1 MCGACARSKDR
12 AVKTCAA
19 RESGKLNIEAK
30 LGWDVFQVDSEQPH
44 IVVNHEICQTRC
56 TVRYCL
62 HVCPANLY
70 SLDEQGRV
78 LVNYEG
84 CLECGTCF
92 IACRD
97 DALTWHYPRAGY
109 GVQYRFG

>member
-1 MCGACARSKDR
+1 M
-12 AVKTCAA
+12 
-19 RESGKLNIEAK
+19 NIESK
-30 LGWDVFQVDSEQPH
+30 LGLNVFQIDGEQRH
-44 IVVNHEICQTRC
+44 IRISQEICQTRC

-70 SLDEQGRV
+70 TLNEQGEV
-78 LVNYEG
+78 VVDCDG

-92 IACRD
+92 VACRE

>member
-1 MCGACARSKDR
+1 
-12 AVKTCAA
+12 
-19 RESGKLNIEAK
+19 LNIEAK
-30 LGWDVFQVDSEQPH
+30 LGLDVFSVDGEQPH
-44 IVVNHEICQTRC
+44 IVIDHEICRTRC

-70 SLDEQGRV
+70 TEGEDGRI

-84 CLECGTCF
+84 CLECGTCLL
-92 IACRD
+92 ACVD
-97 DALTWHYPRAGY
+97 EALTWHYPRAGF

>member
-1 MCGACARSKDR
+1 
-12 AVKTCAA
+12 V
-19 RESGKLNIEAK
+19 NIEAK
-30 LGWDVFQVDSEQPH
+30 LGLDVFQVDGEQPH
-44 IVVNHEICQTRC
+44 IVIDQEICRTRC

-70 SLDEQGRV
+70 TRADDGRI
-78 LVNYEG
+78 LVNHEG
-84 CLECGTCF
+84 CLECGTCLL
-92 IACRD
+92 ACPE